1 MKKMKYFTAKVLAVI
16 LAGALTAG
24 SLSVSAFGAEES
36 PGIADT
42 FEMEIEDLDSAD
54 PSDPADTVPSDS
66 DTSGEDD
73 ADDAE
78 IIYTVTLDANGGY
91 FEDAWDDVLEE
102 HVDRAEVI
110 TKVVPAGD
118 SIEIFP
124 KSSQDNQSL
133 VFQGWSLERDGDL
146 IAQEYEKFIPE
157 EDCTLYA
164 VWGWETELVEDIVE
178 NTEETLEENPREPV
192 DVDLMDQDES
202 KEGSKEEQVSEENID
217 QQKVTVSGRQQDK
230 VNSVSGKILYSGS
243 LGDNLTWTLDEEGT
257 MIITGMGD
265 MIDGSLYYQNDIKKV
280 IIEDGVTSIGACA
293 FENCRILTEK

>member
-1 MKKMKYFTAKVLAVI
+1 MKKMKYFTARALATI
-16 LAGALTAG
+16 LVGALTAG
-24 SLSVSAFGAEES
+24 SLTVSAFGAEEF
-36 PGIADT
+36 PNIANT
-42 FEMEIEDLDSAD
+42 SEIEDLDSTAQ
-54 PSDPADTVPSDS
+54 SDLEDTEPFDS
-66 DTSGEDD
+66 DTNGEDD
-73 ADDAE
+73 AVVT
-78 IIYTVTLDANGGY
+78 YTVTLDANGGY